1 MGSPTKACVPARQD
15 SFRLP
20 PSSRPQTSHSSN
32 KMAKGSGSKKAKKSG
47 SNVFA
52 LFSQRQIQEFKE
64 AFGIMDADKDGLL
77 SSSDIVAAF
86 NSVGK
91 SVSDGE
97 AQGMLSEAP
106 GPVNFTQMVM
116 LFAEKMAGGADDD
129 DTILKAFD
137 AFEVN
142 GKIDADM
149 FKHSLMTFGDKFTS
163 AKVDN
168 AFGEFSIED
177 GMIDSAQLKGL
188 MVSKKDNKRVSQNQS
203 YQRHHLIR
211 ISSCHKTTSKKK
223 TKKRI
228 LLKQKLFIP
237 SKTNN
242 LKDYEN

>member
-1 MGSPTKACVPARQD
+1 
-15 SFRLP
+15 
-20 PSSRPQTSHSSN
+20 
-32 KMAKGSGSKKAKKSG
+32 
-47 SNVFA
+47 
-52 LFSQRQIQEFKE
+52 
-64 AFGIMDADKDGLL
+64 MDADKDGLL
-77 SSSDIVAAF
+77 SSGDIVAAF

-163 AKVDN
+163 AEVDN

-188 MVSKKDNKRVSQNQS
+188 MVSKKD
-203 YQRHHLIR
+203 
-211 ISSCHKTTSKKK
+211 
-223 TKKRI
+223 
-228 LLKQKLFIP
+228 
-237 SKTNN
+237 
-242 LKDYEN
+242 EEEA

>member
-1 MGSPTKACVPARQD
+1 
-15 SFRLP
+15 
-20 PSSRPQTSHSSN
+20 
-32 KMAKGSGSKKAKKSG
+32 MAKGSGSKKAKKSG

-64 AFGIMDADKDGLL
+64 AFGIVDADKDGLL

-86 NSVGK
+86 K

-97 AQGMLSEAP
+97 AQGMLAEAP

-149 FKHSLMTFGDKFTS
+149 FKHS
-163 AKVDN
+163 
-168 AFGEFSIED
+168 
-177 GMIDSAQLKGL
+177 
-188 MVSKKDNKRVSQNQS
+188 
-203 YQRHHLIR
+203 
-211 ISSCHKTTSKKK
+211 
-223 TKKRI
+223 
-228 LLKQKLFIP
+228 
-237 SKTNN
+237 
-242 LKDYEN
+242 

>member
-20 PSSRPQTSHSSN
+20 PSSRPQTLNTSN
-32 KMAKGSGSKKAKKSG
+32 TMAKGSGSKKAKKSG

-64 AFGIMDADKDGLL
+64 AFGIMDADKDGPL
-77 SSSDIVAAF
+77 S
-86 NSVGK
+86 SVGK
-91 SVSDGE
+91 SISNGE

-149 FKHSLMTFGDKFTS
+149 FKHSLMTFGDKFS
-163 AKVDN
+163 ASEVDN
-168 AFGEFSIED
+168 AFSEFVIED
-177 GMIDSAQLKGL
+177 GMIDAVQLKGL
-188 MVSKKDNKRVSQNQS
+188 MVSKK
-203 YQRHHLIR
+203 
-211 ISSCHKTTSKKK
+211 
-223 TKKRI
+223 
-228 LLKQKLFIP
+228 
-237 SKTNN
+237 
-242 LKDYEN
+242 EEGEE

>member
-20 PSSRPQTSHSSN
+20 PSSRPQTLNTSHT
-32 KMAKGSGSKKAKKSG
+32 MAKGSGSKKAKKSG

-77 SSSDIVAAF
+77 SSSDIIAAF

-116 LFAEKMAGGADDD
+116 LFAEKMAGGTDDD
-129 DTILKAFD
+129 DTILKSFE
-137 AFEVN
+137 AFEID
-142 GKIDADM
+142 GKVDAEM
-149 FKHSLMTFGDKFTS
+149 FKHSLCTWGDKFTS
-163 AKVDN
+163 SEVDE
-168 AFGEFSIED
+168 AFSEFQID
-177 GMIDSAQLKGL
+177 GGMIDAAHLKGL
-188 MVSKKDNKRVSQNQS
+188 MVSKK
-203 YQRHHLIR
+203 
-211 ISSCHKTTSKKK
+211 
-223 TKKRI
+223 
-228 LLKQKLFIP
+228 
-237 SKTNN
+237 
-242 LKDYEN
+242 EEGE

>member
-1 MGSPTKACVPARQD
+1 MGQLLVQGGRACRSSWAAAKPGPTGTTTSSIMPKKANIFD
-15 SFRLP
+15 SF
-20 PSSRPQTSHSSN
+20 SHS
-32 KMAKGSGSKKAKKSG
+32 A
-47 SNVFA
+47 
-52 LFSQRQIQEFKE
+52 IQQFKE
-64 AFGIMDADKDGLL
+64 AFDIMDADKDGLL
-77 SSSDIVAAF
+77 SSGDIVAAF

-163 AKVDN
+163 AEVDN

-177 GMIDSAQLKGL
+177 G
-188 MVSKKDNKRVSQNQS
+188 
-203 YQRHHLIR
+203 
-211 ISSCHKTTSKKK
+211 
-223 TKKRI
+223 
-228 LLKQKLFIP
+228 
-237 SKTNN
+237 
-242 LKDYEN
+242 

>member
-1 MGSPTKACVPARQD
+1 MGSPKKVRVRARTRD

-20 PSSRPQTSHSSN
+20 PSSRPQTSSTN

-52 LFSQRQIQEFKE
+52 PFSQRQIQEFKE

-77 SSSDIVAAF
+77 SSGDIVAAF

-106 GPVNFTQMVM
+106 GPVNSTQMVM

-129 DTILKAFD
+129 DTIIKAFD

-163 AKVDN
+163 AEVDRHSEN
-168 AFGEFSIED
+168 S
-177 GMIDSAQLKGL
+177 QLR
-188 MVSKKDNKRVSQNQS
+188 MV
-203 YQRHHLIR
+203 
-211 ISSCHKTTSKKK
+211 
-223 TKKRI
+223 
-228 LLKQKLFIP
+228 
-237 SKTNN
+237 
-242 LKDYEN
+242 

>member
-1 MGSPTKACVPARQD
+1 MGSPTKAWVPAWQD

-20 PSSRPQTSHSSN
+20 PSSRPQTSNSSN
-32 KMAKGSGSKKAKKSG
+32 TMAKGSGSKKAKKSG

-91 SVSDGE
+91 SVSD
-97 AQGMLSEAP
+97 
-106 GPVNFTQMVM
+106 
-116 LFAEKMAGGADDD
+116 DD

-149 FKHSLMTFGDKFTS
+149 FKHSLMTFGDKFS
-163 AKVDN
+163 ASEVDN
-168 AFGEFSIED
+168 AFGEFLIED
-177 GMIDSAQLKGL
+177 GMIDAVHLKGL
-188 MVSKKDNKRVSQNQS
+188 MVSKK
-203 YQRHHLIR
+203 
-211 ISSCHKTTSKKK
+211 
-223 TKKRI
+223 
-228 LLKQKLFIP
+228 
-237 SKTNN
+237 
-242 LKDYEN
+242 EEEAE

>member
-1 MGSPTKACVPARQD
+1 MSCSPSTWSCRSWPTLRADQRRPRRATRD

-20 PSSRPQTSHSSN
+20 PSSRPQTSSTN

-77 SSSDIVAAF
+77 SSGDIVAAF

-91 SVSDGE
+91 S
-97 AQGMLSEAP
+97 
-106 GPVNFTQMVM
+106 
-116 LFAEKMAGGADDD
+116 
-129 DTILKAFD
+129 AFD

-149 FKHSLMTFGDKFTS
+149 FKPSLMTFGDKFTS
-163 AKVDN
+163 AEVDN

-177 GMIDSAQLKGL
+177 GMIDAVQLKGL
-188 MVSKKDNKRVSQNQS
+188 MVSKK
-203 YQRHHLIR
+203 
-211 ISSCHKTTSKKK
+211 
-223 TKKRI
+223 
-228 LLKQKLFIP
+228 
-237 SKTNN
+237 
-242 LKDYEN
+242 EEGEEA

>member
-1 MGSPTKACVPARQD
+1 VSPTKARVPAWQETHF
-15 SFRLP
+15 STASLFETTNH
-20 PSSRPQTSHSSN
+20 QTH

-86 NSVGK
+86 SSVGK
-91 SVSDGE
+91 SISDGE
-97 AQGMLSEAP
+97 AQGMLAEAP

-142 GKIDADM
+142 GKIDAEM
-149 FKHSLMTFGDKFTS
+149 FKHSLMTFGDKFTAS
-163 AKVDN
+163 EVDN
-168 AFGEFSIED
+168 AFGEFIIED
-177 GMIDSAQLKGL
+177 GMIDSASLKGL
-188 MVSKKDNKRVSQNQS
+188 MVSKK
-203 YQRHHLIR
+203 
-211 ISSCHKTTSKKK
+211 
-223 TKKRI
+223 
-228 LLKQKLFIP
+228 
-237 SKTNN
+237 
-242 LKDYEN
+242 EEGEAE